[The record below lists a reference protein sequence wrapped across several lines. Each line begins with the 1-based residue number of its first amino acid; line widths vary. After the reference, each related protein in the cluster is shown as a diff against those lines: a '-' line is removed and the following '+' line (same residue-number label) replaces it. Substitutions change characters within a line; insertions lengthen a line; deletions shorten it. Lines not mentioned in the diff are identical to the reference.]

1 MSDIDFPIE
10 RLNKFLDNHVFEV
23 KTFPTHGDDYFIS
36 TNVKV
41 KITGIKNYISVGED
55 KPHVE
60 YTLYVLPSNQESDMW
75 NSLWSKHYGSSI
87 SINTSSQEYHQIRW
101 VVSHLLSDFLKYF
114 GVDMNTI
121 CTKVVNEVEPMKL
134 NESIITEGKM
144 NNIIR
149 TVVRD
154 IISIFKTK
162 REGEFGLPE
171 DLNKGEMVYDF
182 PQLETKFSVFL
193 DLQQDDTI
201 DGFET
206 DGEFYSDDDLIYV
219 TITSNPNVGNEILQE
234 LTGELNELIQ
244 HELVHIRQHEKEY
257 EFPKDTKSSKKYYTQ
272 DHELEAQRKGF
283 KRRAKQEKRDFE
295 SVVRNWFKKYPHK
308 HKLNPKQMEYVIQRI
323 ISEK

>member
-1 MSDIDFPIE
+1 MSIIDIPIE
-10 RLNKFLDNHVFEV
+10 VINDYLSENPFEV
-23 KTFPTHGDDYFIS
+23 KTFPTHDDSPI
-36 TNVKV
+36 TTKVKV
-41 KITGIKNYISVGED
+41 KLTGVKNYISIGENR
-55 KPHVE
+55 PHVE
-60 YTLYVLPSNQESDMW
+60 YTLFILPTNKESDMW
-75 NSLWSKHYGSSI
+75 ASLYSKIYGSDSRI
-87 SINTSSQEYHQIRW
+87 KTTSHEYPQYRF
-101 VVSHLLSDFLKYF
+101 VVSNLLSDLLKYF

-121 CTKVVNEVEPMKL
+121 CTRVVNEVEPMKL
-134 NESIITEGKM
+134 NESVITEGKM

-154 IISIFKTK
+154 IISIFKSK

-201 DGFET
+201 NGFET

-219 TITSNPNVGNEILQE
+219 TITSNPNVGNEIFQE

-295 SVVRNWFKKYPHK
+295 SVVRNWFNKYPHK